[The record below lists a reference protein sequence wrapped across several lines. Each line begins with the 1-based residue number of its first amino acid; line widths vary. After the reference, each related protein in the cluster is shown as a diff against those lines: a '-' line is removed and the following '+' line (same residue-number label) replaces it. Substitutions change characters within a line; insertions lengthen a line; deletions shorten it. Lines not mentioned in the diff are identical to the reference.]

1 MAGCGQYSEGRDELS
16 SDLGRREWAVFHDDW
31 AENITE
37 ATAHLNLEIVFSGSL
52 SAPAPAPVMPEN
64 IAGSAVINF
73 AFFADWKASVVGW
86 YDFYLLTMF

>member
-1 MAGCGQYSEGRDELS
+1 MVLIYSWFMAGCGQYSEGRDELS

-52 SAPAPAPVMPEN
+52 SAPALAMPEN
-64 IAGSAVINF
+64 I
-73 AFFADWKASVVGW
+73 VG
-86 YDFYLLTMF
+86 